1 MNLNFATIDS
11 KLIYPTRWAEILVDL
26 LSLITVAD
34 RLVIS
39 IAVVLELWSLFL
51 THRRGQERCD
61 VFILS
66 SNSSTPPLRFR
77 TCRWV
82 ICSMS
87 TLFYWS
93 DANVCQAS
101 LLFPSLHLSIPHSS
115 TTPQPATTGMGLLLP
130 NHVPVGVGGQ
140 RGQREGGGKCVNVR
154 RGSPLMEVPLICEDQ
169 TKDHSLYPFLAYF
182 PHFEPQNKC

>member
-11 KLIYPTRWAEILVDL
+11 KLIYPTHWAEILVDL

-39 IAVVLELWSLFL
+39 IAIVLELWSLFL
-51 THRRGQERCD
+51 THRGGQERCD

-115 TTPQPATTGMGLLLP
+115 TTPSACDDRDGITAPKSCPCGSWGTKRA
-130 NHVPVGVGGQ
+130 
-140 RGQREGGGKCVNVR
+140 KR
-154 RGSPLMEVPLICEDQ
+154 RRW
-169 TKDHSLYPFLAYF
+169 
-182 PHFEPQNKC
+182 